1 MTRDPGAVD
10 SSLASAL
17 RTFRRPWPLMGAA
30 LACTVVGLALS
41 QTSLIPLRLLLL
53 GAGLLLAGGA
63 VARRLQTASWELE
76 DRVESAGVL
85 FVSAFEALLS
95 YLALDKSWDS
105 GEVFLEALIG
115 IALIGSFI
123 VLLPRT
129 GRRIAAVLFVLFHF
143 CGILTAVTSVP
154 PRNDAPPWLA
164 TLIWSKFYRHYL
176 FFTHFTNAYH
186 FYSPDP
192 GPPTLLWF
200 HIEYANGS
208 ARWKKIP
215 NRDES
220 PIGLHH
226 QRMLAAAESTMNPA
240 GPPILSQ
247 EIVQAFEQ
255 KTKLKYELFPGIPH
269 ASGEEIMQRRKKGGD
284 MYKFVDP
291 DDKDKEGRPRSAP
304 LWLIFE
310 EQPPLMNQYSE
321 PNDFSRRLIASYA
334 RHIAHS
340 YADPDNA
347 VKAVRV
353 YRLIHKMI
361 TPRELYEGKD
371 PLEPTNFLSFYMGK
385 YDPDGKILDPEDPFL
400 FWHVPIVRV
409 SKRYPEPG
417 TFIPPFSEG
426 NPTPISMLSMHGLP
440 WQPSAEDPGKIL
452 DFVQIHAE
460 QAGRFYNETSKK

>member
-1 MTRDPGAVD
+1 MTRDREAAV
-10 SSLASAL
+10 SSLAGAL

-30 LACTVVGLALS
+30 GGCTVAGLALS
-41 QTSLIPLRLLLL
+41 QTTLIPLRLFFL

-85 FVSAFEALLS
+85 AAAAFVAMFGYMSMDS
-95 YLALDKSWDS
+95 SWES
-105 GEVFLEALIG
+105 GEVFLGALIVA
-115 IALIGSFI
+115 ALTGSFI

-154 PRNDAPPWLA
+154 PRNDPPPWLA

-200 HIEYANGS
+200 HIEYDNGS

-240 GPPILSQ
+240 GPPLAKDWIGVA
-247 EIVQAFEQ
+247 EE
-255 KTKLKYELFPGIPH
+255 KTKQKYVLFPGIPH
-269 ASGEEIMQRRKKGGD
+269 ASSEEIVQRRKIGGD
-284 MYKFVDP
+284 TYKFVDP
-291 DDKDKEGRPRSAP
+291 NDKDKEGRPRPAP
-304 LWLIFE
+304 LWPIYE
-310 EQPPLMNQYSE
+310 ESPPISNIWMNQYSE
-321 PNDFSRRLIASYA
+321 PNEFGRRLIASYA

-340 YADPDNA
+340 YNDPDNP

-353 YRLIHKMI
+353 YRLVHKMI
-361 TPRELYEGKD
+361 SPRELYEGKD
-371 PLEPTNFLSFYMGK
+371 PLESTNFLPYYMGK
-385 YDPDGKILDPEDPFL
+385 YDPNGKILDPEDAFL

-417 TFIPPFSEG
+417 TYAATPEG
-426 NPTPISMLSMHGLP
+426 PMLSLLGF
-440 WQPSAEDPGKIL
+440 QPTAEDEGKTL
-452 DFVQIHAE
+452 DFVEIHAE
-460 QAGRFYNETSKK
+460 QADRFYNETSKK

>member
-1 MTRDPGAVD
+1 MTRDPVAAD

-30 LACTVVGLALS
+30 LASTVVGLALS
-41 QTSLIPLRLLLL
+41 QTALIPLRLLFL
-53 GAGLLLAGGA
+53 GAGLLLAGAA

-85 FVSAFEALLS
+85 AVSAFVALLG

-105 GEVFLEALIG
+105 GELFLEAVIG
-115 IALIGSFI
+115 IVLAGSFI

-129 GRRIAAVLFVLFHF
+129 GRRIAAVAFVLFHF

-154 PRNDAPPWLA
+154 PRNDAPPWL
-164 TLIWSKFYRHYL
+164 TSLIWSKFYRHYL

-192 GPPTLLWF
+192 GPPTLVWF
-200 HIEYANGS
+200 HIEYTDGS

-226 QRMLAAAESTMNPA
+226 QRMLAAAESTITPA
-240 GPPILSQ
+240 GPPLLNQ
-247 EIVQAFEQ
+247 EVIRQFEE
-255 KTKLKYELFPGIPH
+255 KTKQKYELFPGIPH
-269 ASGEEIMQRRKKGGD
+269 ASAEQILQRRKVGGD
-284 MYKFVDP
+284 TYKFVDP
-291 DDKDKEGRPRSAP
+291 NDKRPAP
-304 LWLIFE
+304 LWLIVE
-310 EQPPLMNQYSE
+310 EMPPFMNQYSE
-321 PNDFSRRLIASYA
+321 PMEFSRLLIASYA
-334 RHIAHS
+334 RHVAHTDS
-340 YADPDNA
+340 DPTKT

-353 YRLIHKMI
+353 YRLVHKMI
-361 TPRELYEGKD
+361 TPKELYEGKD
-371 PLEPTNFLSFYMGK
+371 PLDPTNFLSFYMGK

-417 TFIPPFSEG
+417 TYAPTPEG
-426 NPTPISMLSMHGLP
+426 NMLSLMGFVP
-440 WQPSAEDPGKIL
+440 TAEDPGKIL
-452 DFVQIHAE
+452 NFVEIHAE
-460 QAGRFYNETSKK
+460 QSDQFQQQTEKK

>member
-1 MTRDPGAVD
+1 MTRDPVAAN

-17 RTFRRPWPLMGAA
+17 RTFRRPWPLMGAG

-41 QTSLIPLRLLLL
+41 QTSLIPLRLLFL
-53 GAGLLLAGGA
+53 GAGLLLAAAA
-63 VARRLQTASWELE
+63 VARRLQTTSWDLE

-85 FVSAFEALLS
+85 AVSAFVALLS

-105 GEVFLEALIG
+105 GEMFLEVVIG

-129 GRRIAAVLFVLFHF
+129 GRRIAAVAFVLFHF
-143 CGILTAVTSVP
+143 CGILAAVTSVP
-154 PRNDAPPWLA
+154 PRNDVPPWLS

-192 GPPTLLWF
+192 GPPTLVWF
-200 HIEYANGS
+200 HIEYDDGS

-226 QRMLAAAESTMNPA
+226 QRMLAAAESTITPA
-240 GPPILSQ
+240 GPPIQKEEL
-247 EIVQAFEQ
+247 IRLFEE
-255 KTKLKYELFPGIPH
+255 KTKQKYELFPGIPH
-269 ASGEEIMQRRKKGGD
+269 ASGDEIMNRRTKGAETH
-284 MYKFVDP
+284 KFFDP
-291 DDKDKEGRPRSAP
+291 NDKRPAP
-304 LWLIFE
+304 LWLLFE
-310 EQPPLMNQYSE
+310 ENPPLMSQYSE
-321 PNDFSRRLIASYA
+321 PMEFSRRMIASYA
-334 RHIAHS
+334 RHVAHTDS
-340 YADPDNA
+340 EPAK

-353 YRLIHKMI
+353 YRLVHKMI
-361 TPRELYEGKD
+361 TPKELYEGKD
-371 PLEPTNFLSFYMGK
+371 PLDPTNFLSYYMGK
-385 YDPDGKILDPEDPFL
+385 YDPDGKLLDPEDPFL

-417 TFIPPFSEG
+417 TYVPPFSEF
-426 NPTPISMLSMHGLP
+426 NPTPLSMLSIHGLP
-440 WQPSAEDPGKIL
+440 WQPSADDPGKIL
-452 DFVQIHAE
+452 NFVEIHAE
-460 QAGRFYNETSKK
+460 QSDKFQQETPKK